1 MGTLGKLQQNLWRR
15 GESVPH
21 SKFCFLFHET
31 LRHRADLGVAIGL
44 KIMGAL
50 QFALALVQR
59 HNLAT
64 ARIGGGLND
73 PQLPKT

>member
-31 LRHRADLGVAIGL
+31 LRHRADLGVAIWL
-44 KIMGAL
+44 KMVGAL

-59 HNLAT
+59 HDLAT
-64 ARIGGGLND
+64 ARTAVSFVIDVILE
-73 PQLPKT
+73 